1 MAHRPSRS
9 AACGIFPDQG
19 SNLCPLHW
27 QADSQ
32 PLRHQGNPPISFIVG
47 LLVMNAL
54 GCLSSENVF
63 TSSSFRKDIFT
74 GYRIRLF
81 SFDTLKML
89 FHCLLASIVS
99 NEKSIVIWISVPLCG
114 MHCFLFCFVLGFLAA
129 CKIFSLSLGFNSLIT
144 MYLGVDFVE
153 FLLFGIPWTSWIC
166 KFDFCNIWEVFGY
179 FFFKYFFVTR
189 SPLPL
194 RL

>member
-1 MAHRPSRS
+1 MRGLSLVAASGGHSSSWCAGLSLSRPLLLQSIGSRRTGSVAMAHRPSRS

-19 SNLCPLHW
+19 SDLCPLHW

-81 SFDTLKML
+81 SFNTLKML

-99 NEKSIVIWISVPLCG
+99 NEKSIVI
-114 MHCFLFCFVLGFLAA
+114 
-129 CKIFSLSLGFNSLIT
+129 
-144 MYLGVDFVE
+144 
-153 FLLFGIPWTSWIC
+153 
-166 KFDFCNIWEVFGY
+166 
-179 FFFKYFFVTR
+179 
-189 SPLPL
+189 
-194 RL
+194 